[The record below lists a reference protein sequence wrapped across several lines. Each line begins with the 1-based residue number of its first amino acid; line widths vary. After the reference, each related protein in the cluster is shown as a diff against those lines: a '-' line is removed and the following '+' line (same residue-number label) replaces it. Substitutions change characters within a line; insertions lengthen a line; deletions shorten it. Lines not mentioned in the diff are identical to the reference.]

1 MATVLL
7 GEDDSE
13 DLGQRPGQAS
23 WERGAWREIH
33 TPASTHS
40 RTHPGPGSPRVST
53 SELCTLAPGPRPSP
67 SDPSSEVRHR
77 AAPLPLAHPQ
87 GALSS
92 EGVSALRPSPSWRS
106 GRVGTQRGQPSPRP
120 LAQRALDC
128 LSGLSQARS
137 RLRAGPRPSELC
149 TLAGIP
155 CPAGLEVRSRTL
167 LPATS
172 PVPLPRQIIC
182 PPGTSLGPSLGPSGQ
197 NWTPDT
203 QAAGSLGR
211 RAPPKLLAGTTPGDT
226 SI

>member
-1 MATVLL
+1 M
-7 GEDDSE
+7 
-13 DLGQRPGQAS
+13 
-23 WERGAWREIH
+23 ERGTH
-33 TPASTHS
+33 PCQHTHS
-40 RTHPGPGSPRVST
+40 RTHPGPRPPQVST

-67 SDPSSEVRHR
+67 SDPSSDVRHP

-92 EGVSALRPSPSWRS
+92 EGVTALRPSPSRRS
-106 GRVGTQRGQPSPRP
+106 GRVGAQRGQPSPRP
-120 LAQRALDC
+120 LAQRA

-155 CPAGLEVRSRTL
+155 SPAGLEVRSRTL

-182 PPGTSLGPSLGPSGQ
+182 PPGTLLGPFLGPSGQ
-197 NWTPDT
+197 NRTPDT

-226 SI
+226 SV